1 MKSRLAVLV
10 AAVVVPLVVLGVVIT
25 RGGSSSSP
33 ARLPIAA
40 AGTEQATL
48 AGARADAAL
57 YPYPG
62 VVYKAGPDMPAL
74 DGSARAFKVSGTADE
89 DQVRRLAN
97 ALGLDGAVTRD
108 GSGTLN
114 VGDSDAQ
121 LNVYPASGGQW
132 NFFTSSGSGV
142 VSSGTAVACAPD
154 TLDCP
159 VPQTTIAERPADLP
173 THDEAKQLA
182 LDVLRNAGV
191 DTSSAAVTVDDYTTQ
206 WSVRVDPI
214 VDGISTIGYGTSITI
229 GDHGVVEYANGVIGS
244 AQQADE
250 YPLIGTKAAIDALN
264 EGRGFVGPRPLIAQ
278 DLATGA
284 PESSCQAA
292 EPAIVCP
299 PDTPT
304 SGTIPQ
310 QEVTLTGAERVLL
323 FATSYDGN
331 DGYLVPAY
339 RFQTADGE
347 GPTVLAIDDTF
358 LAPPP
363 DQGFG
368 TDGKEPATDVA
379 PPSAVEPQP
388 ATVGPPDTIEP
399 GK

>member
-1 MKSRLAVLV
+1 
-10 AAVVVPLVVLGVVIT
+10 
-25 RGGSSSSP
+25 
-33 ARLPIAA
+33 
-40 AGTEQATL
+40 
-48 AGARADAAL
+48 
-57 YPYPG
+57 
-62 VVYKAGPDMPAL
+62 
-74 DGSARAFKVSGTADE
+74 
-89 DQVRRLAN
+89 
-97 ALGLDGAVTRD
+97 
-108 GSGTLN
+108 
-114 VGDSDAQ
+114 
-121 LNVYPASGGQW
+121 VYPASGGQW
-132 NFFTSSGSGV
+132 NFSTSAGSGV

-154 TLDCP
+154 TLECP

-214 VDGISTIGYGTSITI
+214 VDSISTIGYGTSIAI
-229 GDHGVVEYANGVIGS
+229 GDHGVVEYANGVLGT
-244 AQQADE
+244 AERADE

-284 PESSCQAA
+284 PEPSCQAV
-292 EPAIVCP
+292 EPAIACP

-304 SGTIPQ
+304 TGTIPP

-347 GPTVLAIDDTF
+347 GPTVLAIDDSF